1 MKKLLLPILVL
12 LVAAPIALAAK
23 PKLPATFTGGG
34 GGAPVQ
40 FRLGA
45 HGAAKAAMVAFACRN
60 VDGQGVAK
68 TKDAAG
74 KLSRGKIKITY
85 SATPKGAGKISVTIN
100 AKFTSKT
107 HAKGTVVY
115 DGPKCK
121 GTPSKYAF
129 TADAR

>member
-1 MKKLLLPILVL
+1 MRKLLLTLVVL

-34 GGAPVQ
+34 EGSPVE

-45 HGAAKAAMVAFACRN
+45 KGAAKRALVAVACKN
-60 VDGQGVAK
+60 VDGIGIAK
-68 TKDAAG
+68 TKDADG
-74 KLSRGKIKITY
+74 KLSKGKIKITY
-85 SATPKGAGKISVTIN
+85 SAKTKSAGTIALTIN
-100 AKFTSKT
+100 ATFTSKT
-107 HAKGTVVY
+107 HAKGTVIV

-121 GTPSKYAF
+121 GTPSKHAF